1 MLQNELVDPA
11 GNSFL
16 VMSLCNVINNKIV
29 NSIQAILCRFI
40 FIVPDDNRKYK
51 PKIVRSFKLIRIA
64 NCIKAEFF
72 LYQTKSILLKR
83 KLVIYV

>member
-29 NSIQAILCRFI
+29 
-40 FIVPDDNRKYK
+40 NRKYK

-72 LYQTKSILLKR
+72 LYQTKSILPKR

>member
-29 NSIQAILCRFI
+29 NSIQATENINL
-40 FIVPDDNRKYK
+40 
-51 PKIVRSFKLIRIA
+51 KL
-64 NCIKAEFF
+64 
-72 LYQTKSILLKR
+72 LDLLN
-83 KLVIYV
+83 